1 MTQTIT
7 SVAILGSRY
16 TSGVQYRLFDGATLG
31 ALQNPTHLGGG
42 IWRAVVELPD
52 AGGEVR
58 WFANAGAALLGVDV
72 VGAVNPDIAS
82 TLALAQAFTLGR
94 FKIDYPNSTATQ
106 YNPDGTV
113 RKVFSLL
120 DDQGNPAIDAQS
132 AVDRVPLP

>member
-1 MTQTIT
+1 VLSSDHLAAGTT
-7 SVAILGSRY
+7 
-16 TSGVQYRLFDGATLG
+16 GASLAT
-31 ALQNPTHLGGG
+31 
-42 IWRAVVELPD
+42 
-52 AGGEVR
+52 
-58 WFANAGAALLGVDV
+58 
-72 VGAVNPDIAS
+72 

-106 YNPDGTV
+106 YNVDGTV